1 MNRIET
7 KIIIMVTNR
16 LAAAADS
23 DAKTEMIEELSEN
36 LYQRYLELVA
46 GGVPEEDA
54 LRQAMESLGDVDE
67 LLAYLREAE
76 LEAQAQQAGGAK
88 NAAEAVTKEAA
99 AEEAAAGERT
109 ARDIAEEE
117 TQEEE
122 ENTESTGSFFRDDL
136 ESGIEEIVNAALS
149 TARVAVDCARDV
161 ARDVSEQIKEKYPE
175 GVFTPF
181 SPQKGKKVDCTAI
194 PSEGIHSLEVQLT
207 NGDIYICYAE
217 DADAFLEVSGDTEG
231 IETMLKEDG
240 VVSIGQGG
248 TASAAFFFMR
258 GMRKTD
264 IMVKLP
270 RRVWN
275 SISLSTVNGDISM
288 PDGGLECGKLSVST
302 TSGDLQVKEVSGDE
316 MIFKSGS
323 GDIYGE
329 ALCGRLHAETKSGD
343 IRVSGSLERCELF
356 SASGDVKFEGESTE
370 LNSSSTSGDVG
381 ADLDNVPGRAK
392 LNSISGDC
400 EIRVPAES
408 GFRLS
413 YRTVS
418 GSFSTNLSLTGMR
431 EAKRGEAVFGDGERG
446 TIQLSSV
453 SGDVSIYGKEMM

>member
-67 LLAYLREAE
+67 LLAYLRDAE
-76 LEAQAQQAGGAK
+76 LEAQAQQAGCAG

-122 ENTESTGSFFRDDL
+122 ENAESTGSFFRDDL

-175 GVFTPF
+175 GVFVQF
-181 SPQKGKKVDCTAI
+181 STQRGKKVDCTAI

-207 NGDIYICYAE
+207 NGDIHICYAE
-217 DADAFLEVSGDTEG
+217 DEDAFLEVSGDTEG

-240 VVSIGQGG
+240 VVSISQGA
-248 TASAAFFFMR
+248 TASAAFFFMK
-258 GMRKTD
+258 GMRRTD
-264 IMVKLP
+264 ITVKLP
-270 RRVWN
+270 GRRWR
-275 SISLSTVNGDISM
+275 SISLSTVNGDVNM
-288 PDGGLECGKLSVST
+288 PEGFPGCERLNVST
-302 TSGDLQVKEVSGDE
+302 VSGDLQAYGVSGGE

-323 GDIYGE
+323 GDIYVE
-329 ALCGRLHAETKSGD
+329 ALQGRLYAQTKSGD
-343 IRVSGSLERCELF
+343 IRVSGGPERCELF
-356 SASGDVKFEGESTE
+356 SASGDVRFEGDSAE
-370 LNSSSTSGDVG
+370 LNGSSTSGDVE
-381 ADLDNVPGRAK
+381 ADLANMPEKAK

-400 EIRVPAES
+400 EIRVPTES

-431 EAKRGEAVFGDGERG
+431 EEKRGEAVFGDGERG
-446 TIQLSSV
+446 AIQLSSV
-453 SGDVSIYGKEMM
+453 SGDVSVYGKEA